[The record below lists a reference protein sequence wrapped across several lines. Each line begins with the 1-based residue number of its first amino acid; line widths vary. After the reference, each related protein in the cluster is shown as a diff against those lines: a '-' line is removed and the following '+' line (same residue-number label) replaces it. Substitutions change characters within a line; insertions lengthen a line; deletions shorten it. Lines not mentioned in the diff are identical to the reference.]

1 MYSVLF
7 VIIFSAWQGVRWPE
21 STCHKNKPN
30 SEIIKKLVLMICN
43 LRSASSILRNIS
55 AVTFLKSFHI
65 QLHLITRYFP
75 RLKISKS
82 WFPGQSVWP
91 GSVEYKRKKLSP
103 DGCCSTTRLYFKSS
117 KEANPRLVIKLASG
131 PPYPLSIQNF
141 HESQAKFERGW
152 WCKGMTK

>member
-21 STCHKNKPN
+21 STCHKNTPNLEIKPLIAVQRN
-30 SEIIKKLVLMICN
+30 WSWWFAIWIAICN
-43 LRSASSILRNIS
+43 LRPASSILRNIS

-131 PPYPLSIQNF
+131 PPYPLSI
-141 HESQAKFERGW
+141 
-152 WCKGMTK
+152 